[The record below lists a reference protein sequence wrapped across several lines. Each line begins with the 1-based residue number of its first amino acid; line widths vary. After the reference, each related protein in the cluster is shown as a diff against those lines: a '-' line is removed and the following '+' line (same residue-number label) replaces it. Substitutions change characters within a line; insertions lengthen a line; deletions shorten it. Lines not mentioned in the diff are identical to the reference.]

1 MMSGISTRVSVPIWL
16 VTSGLIL
23 MALSALALSLSIGAL
38 TAPTAQAAVL
48 YDEDRVVSLFE
59 SADPAVVVVQT
70 EGQIAGRNP
79 FGFPFTDPDF
89 GWGFGFPR
97 TEPEF
102 VFPQFGQGS
111 GFLIDTE
118 GHILTNHHVVD
129 DATSVTVVLSNEERL
144 DAEVLGYSSWHDVA
158 LLKVDAESVSG
169 IQPLALADSSLVKPG
184 QMAVAI
190 GSPHGLENTVT
201 VGVVSGIERTQ
212 GGVRRSSTPVAG
224 MIQTDASLTSGNSG
238 GPLLNSTG
246 HVIGIN
252 TSIEITASGPSGIG
266 FAVPINAAKE
276 LLPRFLEGETVARPW
291 LGISGRALNDSLA
304 EALGIDVTEGI
315 FLSEVFPD
323 SPAAEAGLVASSFVM
338 SLEGTQTSVGD
349 IITAIDGEK
358 VTSVE
363 DIVSHFATKQP
374 GDNVT
379 LTVLRDGETIE
390 VDVTLG
396 EWPD

>member
-1 MMSGISTRVSVPIWL
+1 
-16 VTSGLIL
+16 

-59 SADPAVVVVQT
+59 NADPAVVVVQT
-70 EGQIAGRNP
+70 EGEGIARSP

-89 GWGFGFPR
+89 RWGVDNLPN
-97 TEPEF
+97 EPEY

-111 GFLIDTE
+111 GFLIDAE
-118 GHILTNHHVVD
+118 GHILTNHHVVE
-129 DATSVTVVLSNEERL
+129 DATTVTVVLSNEDEL

-169 IQPLALADSSLVKPG
+169 IQPLALADSGLVKPG

-201 VGVVSGIERTQ
+201 VGVVSGIERTH
-212 GGVRRSSTPVAG
+212 GGVSPRPISG

-238 GPLLNSTG
+238 GPLLNSSG

-252 TSIEITASGPSGIG
+252 TSIEITSSGPSGIG

-276 LLPRFLEGETVARPW
+276 LLPRFLEGETVTRPW
-291 LGISGRALNDSLA
+291 LGIRGGALTETIA
-304 EALGIDVTEGI
+304 EELGIEATEGV
-315 FLSEVFPD
+315 FLREVFPN
-323 SPAAEAGLVASSFVM
+323 SPASDAGLVASTIERT
-338 SLEGTQTSVGD
+338 LEGTETYLGD
-349 IITAIDGEK
+349 IITAIDGGK

-363 DIVSHFATKQP
+363 DIISHFATKQP
-374 GDNVT
+374 GDSVT
-379 LTVLRDGETIE
+379 LTILRDGNTLEIN
-390 VDVTLG
+390 VTLG
-396 EWPD
+396 EWPDE